1 MTFYRRLCAL
11 NYLTVVVVL
20 WSVGAF
26 VLIFGLY
33 AIAWGLTRTGLVMVV
48 AGAGLI
54 AVPFVLNP
62 WSQS

>member
-1 MTFYRRLCAL
+1 VTFYRRLCAL
-11 NYLTVVVVL
+11 NYPTVVVVL

-33 AIAWGLTRTGLVMVV
+33 AIAWGLTFTGLGMVV

-54 AVPFVLNP
+54 AVPFLLDP
-62 WSQS
+62 WA